1 MTTKQLQRTTFSTSR
16 LLDFASAKELTAQTG
31 HAVDDWPLVLVK
43 ELLDNAIDAC
53 EEAGI
58 APVIAVEVDDD
69 GILVSDNGPGLP
81 ASTIEG
87 VLDFSI
93 RVSSREAY
101 VSPTR
106 GAQGNALKTIVSMPF
121 VLSDGERGEVEIA
134 ARGSRHCIAFQVDRV
149 RQAPVLDHEVV
160 PADCNSGTAI
170 LVRWPSC
177 ACSILEDAEA
187 RFLQIADDFA
197 WLNPSLSLVV
207 DWFGTRRI
215 EVAATR
221 ADWPKWKPSDPTS
234 AHWYDPERFQRLIAA
249 YVAHDA
255 DNGRSRTVRE
265 LVSEFR
271 GLSGS
276 AKGKAV
282 LAAAGLSREPLSR
295 LVVDGRID
303 PVVSG
308 KLLEA
313 MKQNS
318 KPVPPAAL
326 GSIGREHFEA
336 RFAAAGCEMESFDYR
351 KIADH
356 DDDGIPCI
364 IETAFGWLGDKA
376 EPERR
381 LVTGVNWSPG
391 IHNPFRTLGSFGM
404 SLDSILSRQRVDADE
419 PVTFVLHAAY
429 PRVEYLDRGKSSVV
443 VRS

>member
-1 MTTKQLQRTTFSTSR
+1 M
-16 LLDFASAKELTAQTG
+16 
-31 HAVDDWPLVLVK
+31 
-43 ELLDNAIDAC
+43 
-53 EEAGI
+53 
-58 APVIAVEVDDD
+58 
-69 GILVSDNGPGLP
+69 
-81 ASTIEG
+81 
-87 VLDFSI
+87 
-93 RVSSREAY
+93 
-101 VSPTR
+101 
-106 GAQGNALKTIVSMPF
+106 
-121 VLSDGERGEVEIA
+121 
-134 ARGSRHCIAFQVDRV
+134 
-149 RQAPVLDHEVV
+149 
-160 PADCNSGTAI
+160 
-170 LVRWPSC
+170 
-177 ACSILEDAEA
+177 
-187 RFLQIADDFA
+187 
-197 WLNPSLSLVV
+197 VV

-356 DDDGIPCI
+356 DDDGIPFI